1 MQCFLKGI
9 SIRNRIK
16 MKKEHQASLKLEMNC
31 GLTYSWIV
39 FRGTMGEVDD
49 RRMVMQHVF
58 NQYDRNG
65 KGELSPIEVQMLHGD
80 LRMGGISY
88 PQVGKLEIK
97 QLLLPYLI
105 TGYHK
110 LFTFINHIQYIVIL
124 SLIIRGC
131 LRGNRNSHQFCCSR
145 SSRSRRDLMM
155 NEKTNIHTCTLV
167 SLLAKVTKVVF
178 VCLFCL
184 S

>member
-1 MQCFLKGI
+1 
-9 SIRNRIK
+9 
-16 MKKEHQASLKLEMNC
+16 
-31 GLTYSWIV
+31 
-39 FRGTMGEVDD
+39 MGEVDD

-110 LFTFINHIQYIVIL
+110 LF
-124 SLIIRGC
+124 
-131 LRGNRNSHQFCCSR
+131 
-145 SSRSRRDLMM
+145 
-155 NEKTNIHTCTLV
+155 
-167 SLLAKVTKVVF
+167 
-178 VCLFCL
+178 
-184 S
+184 